1 MVEDDTPVKEAGTIA
16 VQVEVDGNMY
26 TATLE
31 NGRAVIKVD
40 LMLTTKLKFRLAEN
54 IIRKL
59 KK

>member
-31 NGRAVIKVD
+31 KV
-40 LMLTTKLKFRLAEN
+40 RQ
-54 IIRKL
+54 
-59 KK
+59 